1 MIFAVLATG
10 PSLSQAVVE
19 SVRDRAKVVAVSDAY
34 RLAPWAEA
42 LVSTDFSWWRHHPE
56 AAGFK
61 GRKFSGMVDF
71 QNVEGVEK
79 LPGENATNSGLLG
92 VKVAVLLGAT
102 KVLLCGFDLHSPGKH
117 FFGRHGG
124 SLRSTTP
131 QRMEAFK
138 RQFERYQ
145 PRGVEII
152 NCTPGSALRVYPLA
166 SLDACLAEPALHGS

>member
-10 PSLSQAVVE
+10 PSMGLGVAR
-19 SVRDRAKVVAVSDAY
+19 SVMGRCSVVAVSDAFV
-34 RLAPWAEA
+34 LAPWADA
-42 LVSTDFSWWRHHPE
+42 LVSTDHSWWRHHPE
-56 AAGFK
+56 ASAFK
-61 GRKFSGMVDF
+61 GRKFSGMVDY

-79 LPGENATNSGLLG
+79 LAGENATNSGLLG
-92 VKVAVLLGAT
+92 VKVAVLMGAT
-102 KVLLCGFDLHSPGKH
+102 KVLLCGFDLHSPGQH

-124 SLRSTTP
+124 SLRSTTA

-152 NCTPGSALRVYPLA
+152 NCTPDSTLRVYPTA

>member
-10 PSLSQAVVE
+10 PSLTSAVVDA
-19 SVRDRAKVVAVSDAY
+19 VRDRVKVVAVSDAY
-34 RLAPWAEA
+34 RLAPWSDA
-42 LVSTDFSWWRHHPE
+42 LASTDFSWWRHHQD
-56 AAGFK
+56 AAQFK

-79 LPGENATNSGLLG
+79 LEGENATNSGLLG
-92 VKVAVLLGAT
+92 VKAAVLMGAT

-124 SLRSTTP
+124 SLRSTTA

-152 NCTPGSALRVYPLA
+152 NCTPGSALRVYPMA